1 MFSMDTFVK
10 ENLIEGYLTKSF
22 NKTQINIF
30 SLNYLRQ
37 GMIDQETFEEITK
50 FIEENEP
57 YPDKESVEEVE
68 ENEPYPEEE
77 EDEEPP
83 KE

>member
-1 MFSMDTFVK
+1 MFSMDDFVK

-68 ENEPYPEEE
+68 E
-77 EDEEPP
+77 DEEPP